1 MSLLP
6 IESGGPPNPNQLSCK
21 DLWTVIPEWHGRKPV
36 CKPGACYANDL
47 HCFLGF
53 CLFLYVFFVGGGGEG
68 VKGWSTAASVKHTH
82 THAHTFC
89 THRLPRQRT
98 SAWSLQ
104 TARANN
110 LCLLAALQTNLH
122 REKCTSQRSLLED
135 GGGGGEGGHLC
146 NFCRYILFNGETVSV
161 I

>member
-1 MSLLP
+1 MHKWVCFQSNQEGHQTPTNCHLRTCELWSQRDMDESL
-6 IESGGPPNPNQLSCK
+6 
-21 DLWTVIPEWHGRKPV
+21 
-36 CKPGACYANDL
+36 YANL
-47 HCFLGF
+47 GPAMPMTFIVFLVFVCFYMF
-53 CLFLYVFFVGGGGEG
+53 FLWVGGG
-68 VKGWSTAASVKHTH
+68 VKGWSTAASVKH

>member
-1 MSLLP
+1 MDESL
-6 IESGGPPNPNQLSCK
+6 
-21 DLWTVIPEWHGRKPV
+21 
-36 CKPGACYANDL
+36 YANL
-47 HCFLGF
+47 GPAMPMTFIVFLVFVCFYMF
-53 CLFLYVFFVGGGGEG
+53 FLWGEG
-68 VKGWSTAASVKHTH
+68 GRALKDDQQLHPSNTH

-110 LCLLAALQTNLH
+110 LCLLAALQTNLQ
-122 REKCTSQRSLLED
+122 REKCSSQRSLLED